1 MLAGRSAEA
10 LVALSALISA
20 WLVGALG
27 GLHCL
32 SMCGGLL
39 AAVGTRDALE
49 QPLLPARVVASRQ
62 FAYHAGRI
70 ITYVL
75 LGVAFGAAGA
85 LALSAAA
92 LLPLQ
97 RALYLTANVFLLLLG
112 ANLALGTPGIAWL
125 QRAGAAAFGGVL
137 PVLRPLLHRPGAA
150 GRIAL
155 GLIWGLVPCA
165 LVYSVLP
172 LALFAGGAW
181 QGGAVMLA
189 FGIGTLPNLLAAGVF
204 LDRGKRVLERSPLRY
219 AAAAIL
225 TGFGLVGIWRV
236 FYEPGALATGP
247 FCLTP

>member
-1 MLAGRSAEA
+1 M
-10 LVALSALISA
+10 
-20 WLVGALG
+20 
-27 GLHCL
+27 
-32 SMCGGLL
+32 
-39 AAVGTRDALE
+39 
-49 QPLLPARVVASRQ
+49 
-62 FAYHAGRI
+62 
-70 ITYVL
+70 
-75 LGVAFGAAGA
+75 
-85 LALSAAA
+85 
-92 LLPLQ
+92 
-97 RALYLTANVFLLLLG
+97 
-112 ANLALGTPGIAWL
+112 
-125 QRAGAAAFGGVL
+125 
-137 PVLRPLLHRPGAA
+137 LRPLLHRPGAA